1 MSGDRHFRFWNFTAP
16 SVLPVG
22 LFAALAAC
30 MLAGVGM
37 AQERPSAGENSKKP
51 AGPLTGQI
59 LVGEDAGALQIRG
72 FLKRRIPPLKLPPDR
87 DRWSRE
93 SAALREKILEAVIF
107 KGIPPAVREAGPIVL
122 QGETLDTGHGYLIRK
137 LAYEGYPGI
146 WIPALLYL
154 PKELKGKVP
163 AILNPNGH
171 EPAGKAVPYK
181 QIRCINFA
189 KRGMIALSYDWPG
202 YGQLK
207 RGGIDHRDDTNA
219 LVAHN
224 NAAYLDLCGQSGVG
238 VFYLIARRGLE
249 VLLSLPNVDSRRV
262 GMTGLSGGG
271 WQTIILSALDE
282 RIRLAIPVAGYTDML
297 SRIENPSDTG
307 DLEQN
312 PPDLGLY
319 ADYSHLTALLAPRA
333 ALLIYNHNDFF
344 NPRTTRPR
352 IYEAAMPFYK
362 LFGAGDCLRFHDS
375 LKPGDHNYELDNRQQ
390 AYQFINEHFLPK
402 EQGIDQELD
411 CSGEILTEAQA
422 TMSLPGKNATWQ
434 ELALKAAEDLP
445 RTPLPAGQPTPAWAN
460 ELRQKLKEVVR
471 YPSLAAT
478 ITELPGNPGQGTDA
492 ARRLLFTIGQDW
504 RLPALELPAEKPC
517 GTAVIV
523 ADGGKAAAAEV
534 AGSLLHA
541 GWQVVAVDL
550 LLDGEL
556 TAPNWPSCQVAHM
569 FETVGQRLLGIRA
582 AQLEAVCQALA
593 KLRPGQPIKIVGVG
607 AEASLAALV
616 AGCFS
621 DTAQTLVL
629 IKLPASLKGLFAQGV
644 YQMDAP
650 SLFCPGLLELAEI
663 GHLKA
668 LAGRERVGSSLDG
681 LKSPGVQTLPAPAVV
696 TR

>member
-1 MSGDRHFRFWNFTAP
+1 MSWGRHFRFWNFTSP
-16 SVLPVG
+16 SALPAG

-30 MLAGVGM
+30 GLAGVGM
-37 AQERPSAGENSKKP
+37 AQERPSAGETMKNP
-51 AGPLTGQI
+51 IGPLTGQV
-59 LVGEDAGALQIRG
+59 LAGDDSGALQIRA
-72 FLKRRIPPLKLPPDR
+72 FLKRRIPPLKLPPDG
-87 DRWSRE
+87 DRWNRE
-93 SAALREKILEAVIF
+93 SAALRKKILEAVIL
-107 KGIPPAVREAGPIVL
+107 KGIPPGVREARPTVL

-154 PKELKGKVP
+154 PKELKGQVP

-181 QIRCINFA
+181 QVRCINFA

-207 RGGIDHRDDTNA
+207 RGIIDHRDDTNA
-219 LVAHN
+219 FVAHN

-249 VLLSLPNVDSRRV
+249 VLLSLPNVDRRRV

-319 ADYSHLTALLAPRA
+319 ADYSHLTALLAPRP

-344 NPRTTRPR
+344 NPRTTGPR
-352 IYEAAMPFYK
+352 IYEAAMPFFK
-362 LFGAGDCLRFHDS
+362 LFGAGDGFRFHDN

-390 AYQFINEHFLPK
+390 AYQFISEHFLRK
-402 EQGIDQELD
+402 EQRIDQELD

-422 TMSLPGKNATWQ
+422 TVNLPGKNATWRD
-434 ELALKAAEDLP
+434 LALNAAKELP
-445 RTPLPAGQPTPAWAN
+445 RTPLPSGQPTPTWAN
-460 ELRQKLKEVVR
+460 ELRSKLKKVVR
-471 YPSLAAT
+471 FPSLTAS
-478 ITELPGNPGQGTDA
+478 ISELPGSSGQTTIA
-492 ARRLLFTIGQDW
+492 ARRLLFTMGQDW
-504 RLPALELPAEKPC
+504 RLPALELPADRPR

-523 ADGGKAAAAEV
+523 ADGGKAAAAEA
-534 AGSLLHA
+534 AGSLLRA

-556 TAPNWPSCQVAHM
+556 AAPNWPRCQVAHM
-569 FETVGQRLLGIRA
+569 LETVGERLVGVRA

-593 KLRPGQPIKIVGVG
+593 KSRPGLPIRIVGVG
-607 AEASLAALV
+607 PEAALAALV
-616 AGCFS
+616 TGCLS

-629 IKLPASLKGLFAQGV
+629 IKLPATLKGLLAQGV

-663 GHLKA
+663 EHLKV
-668 LAGRERVGSSLDG
+668 LAGRERVGRNLDDPFLFCG
-681 LKSPGVQTLPAPAVV
+681 ASPL
-696 TR
+696 